1 MRDRRPDAEKLQTSW
16 RQEQGN
22 AASFY
27 AKLGFK
33 RGVVDESG
41 EVHAWLAI

>member
-1 MRDRRPDAEKLQTSW
+1 MRDRRPDAEKLQPSW

-41 EVHAWLAI
+41 EVRASLAI